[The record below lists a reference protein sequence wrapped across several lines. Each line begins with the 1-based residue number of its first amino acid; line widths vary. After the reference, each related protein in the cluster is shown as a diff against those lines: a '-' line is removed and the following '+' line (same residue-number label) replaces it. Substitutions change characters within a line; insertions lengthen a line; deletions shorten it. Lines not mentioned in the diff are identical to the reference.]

1 MIGQPPLTYEKLKW
15 KWLIAVAILSQ
26 STVSFGFCA
35 MRSKTKIFN
44 LLQVAEHGSQ
54 QTGPDHHSHD
64 HPFSAGKNDG
74 LNIQSF
80 TSFSYADGVG
90 DIYKNVFNKE

>member
-1 MIGQPPLTYEKLKW
+1 
-15 KWLIAVAILSQ
+15 
-26 STVSFGFCA
+26 

-54 QTGPDHHSHD
+54 QRGPDHHSHE

-80 TSFSYADGVG
+80 PSFSHADGVS